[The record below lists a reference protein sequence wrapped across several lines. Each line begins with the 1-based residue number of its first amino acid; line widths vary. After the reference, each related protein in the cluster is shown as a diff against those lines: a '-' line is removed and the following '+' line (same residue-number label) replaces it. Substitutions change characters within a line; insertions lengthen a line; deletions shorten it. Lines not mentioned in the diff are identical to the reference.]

1 MQVEIKITEYNAHFK
16 VKTMS
21 RHVIVRLSVEK
32 SRIKSID
39 FKSYCCNVLTLQD
52 MTLFYEV
59 LYHVYNK
66 ISSFPLMILG
76 QLI

>member
-1 MQVEIKITEYNAHFK
+1 
-16 VKTMS
+16 MS
-21 RHVIVRLSVEK
+21 RHVIVRLSVQK

-39 FKSYCCNVLTLQD
+39 FKNYCCNVLTLQD